1 MQTLI
6 GMLVNFLKN
15 SDNGCKDLPIG
26 QLLVLRKGNY
36 MTSRKKKYD
45 IITHYLKT
53 NGGSQVTL
61 TFTQFD
67 ELLFP
72 ATGLPKTARTQT
84 DWWAND
90 YNHPEKGAY
99 AWLNAGYEVVHINLE
114 KEYAVFNKLLKSSW
128 LF

>member
-1 MQTLI
+1 MS
-6 GMLVNFLKN
+6 G
-15 SDNGCKDLPIG
+15 
-26 QLLVLRKGNY
+26 
-36 MTSRKKKYD
+36 RKKKYD

-72 ATGLPKTARTQT
+72 ATGLPKTARRTK

-90 YNHPEKGAY
+90 YTHPENGAY
-99 AWLNAGYEVVHINLE
+99 AWLNAGYEVVVINLE
-114 KEYAVFNKLLKSSW
+114 KEYVVFNKLIKSNW
-128 LF
+128 LFQ

>member
-1 MQTLI
+1 M
-6 GMLVNFLKN
+6 GK
-15 SDNGCKDLPIG
+15 
-26 QLLVLRKGNY
+26 R
-36 MTSRKKKYD
+36 RKKYD
-45 IITHYLKT
+45 VITHYLKK

-72 ATGLPKTARTQT
+72 STGLPRSARQQT

-90 YNHPEKGAY
+90 HKHPEQGAY

-114 KEYAVFNKLLKSSW
+114 KEYVVFNKLVKSSW
-128 LF
+128 LLH